1 MVNGDYGIVNVCES
15 LPGLLPVVFA
25 DTHLN
30 VIVTHFSS
38 LADHSAVELICFRS
52 AQKLG
57 ARNRILFYFFF
68 SFSKYTKVTLSLAT
82 YLIGLEYKAPVAAV

>member
-25 DTHLN
+25 DTHFN

-57 ARNRILFYFFF
+57 ARKRILFIYFFHF
-68 SFSKYTKVTLSLAT
+68 LNLQKLPYH
-82 YLIGLEYKAPVAAV
+82 